1 MYIYYSLD
9 KTSKKKAGGIPN
21 PAVNILVEVSYA
33 SAVYP
38 SGQSVTLAAPS

>member
-21 PAVNILVEVSYA
+21 PAVHVFIEVLYT
-33 SAVYP
+33 SAEYP
-38 SGQSVTLAAPS
+38 S